1 MGSECGD
8 AQQQKVFVSGNVS
21 QGQWIK
27 LLTEATPPLASY
39 IRTGRGNWGNFHGDD
54 QRPQKMVH
62 GRCVRHSSE
71 STQATT
77 NHSIWAQRYISPTT
91 LSAALAP
98 PQFGSTRSRARLFL
112 IDCNPAKAES
122 NDWNVRSLFLAT
134 NKENAGFYAISIA
147 NSSSHFRMTATAC
160 RQRPRYQHDT
170 WGPSATLPY
179 PNNAQGGGGK
189 VVLSRLIIRPQLTRG
204 SDRAH
209 DPP

>member
-1 MGSECGD
+1 
-8 AQQQKVFVSGNVS
+8 
-21 QGQWIK
+21 
-27 LLTEATPPLASY
+27 
-39 IRTGRGNWGNFHGDD
+39 
-54 QRPQKMVH
+54 MVH
-62 GRCVRHSSE
+62 GRRARQRRSSA
-71 STQATT
+71 STKATT
-77 NHSIWAQRYISPTT
+77 NHWIWAHRYISPTT
-91 LSAALAP
+91 LSTAFAP

-112 IDCNPAKAES
+112 IDCNPAQAES
-122 NDWNVRSLFLAT
+122 DDWNVRSLFLAT
-134 NKENAGFYAISIA
+134 NKDNAGFYAISSA

-179 PNNAQGGGGK
+179 PNNAQGGGK